1 MIVGGLPA
9 SEGRWP
15 WVVSLRL
22 TWAKRHVCG
31 ATLVHPEWVLTAAH
45 CVFGSQFEQASDWRA
60 ELNTGSQGSQKAE
73 AKQQVKIDLII
84 RHPEFVNGGNYPN
97 DIALMRLETP
107 ADVSGFRV
115 RHACLPS
122 RDQPFRSDSECWIM
136 GWGETK
142 DFEAQSAL
150 QELVVKIRRNQACAA
165 RWGWKRI
172 LNSHVCVGNGEEG
185 ACNGDSGGPLVCLRG
200 GYYYL
205 TGITSWGVSGCQTT
219 GYPSVFTR
227 VSFYHGW
234 IQGVIETY
242 STVDFSLTHR
252 SQALKR

>member
-31 ATLVHPEWVLTAAH
+31 GTLVHPQ
-45 CVFGSQFEQASDWRA
+45 SQFEEATDWRA
-60 ELNTGSQGSQKAE
+60 VFGTGVQSSAMSGG
-73 AKQQVKIDLII
+73 KQQVNIDRII
-84 RHPEFVNGGNYPN
+84 RHPKFVNGGNYPN
-97 DIALMRLETP
+97 DIAMMRLQKP
-107 ADVSGFRV
+107 VDVSGFRV

-122 RDQPFRSDSECWIM
+122 RDQPFQPDSECWIM

-142 DFEAQSAL
+142 GFEEQSVL
-150 QELVVKIRRNQACAA
+150 QELVVNIRRNQACAA

-172 LNSHVCVGNGEEG
+172 LNSHVCVGNGDGG
-185 ACNGDSGGPLVCLRG
+185 ACNGDSGGPLVCLRN
-200 GYYYL
+200 GYYHL
-205 TGITSWGVSGCQTT
+205 VGVTSWGVSGCQTT

-227 VSFYHGW
+227 VSFYQEW
-234 IQGVIETY
+234 IEAMIQTH
-242 STVDFSLTHR
+242 STIDFSLTHQKP
-252 SQALKR
+252 S